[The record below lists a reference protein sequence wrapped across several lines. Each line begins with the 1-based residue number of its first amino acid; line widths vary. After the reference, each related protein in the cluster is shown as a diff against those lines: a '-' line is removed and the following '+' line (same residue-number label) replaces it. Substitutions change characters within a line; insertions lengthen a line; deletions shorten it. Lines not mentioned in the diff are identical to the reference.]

1 MKRILDFFSSA
12 VLVMFLSPVIF
23 LIGVIVFVSMGRPV
37 LFTQVRPGLK
47 GKPFRIYKFRTMNNL
62 ADQSGNML
70 SDEMRLTGVGRF
82 LRRLSIDELPQL
94 FNVVKGDLSFVGPR
108 PLLMEYLPLYTP
120 DQARR
125 HDVRPGITGWAQIN
139 GRNVITWEERFN
151 LDVWYVDHN
160 SLRLD
165 IEILLR
171 TVFKVLKG
179 EGISAEGYVT
189 MPKFTG
195 SRTEG

>member
-1 MKRILDFFSSA
+1 MKRILDFFFS
-12 VLVMFLSPVIF
+12 VILIILLSPVIF
-23 LIGVIVFVSMGRPV
+23 SIGMMVFATMGRPV
-37 LFTQVRPGLK
+37 LFAQVRPGLK

-62 ADQSGNML
+62 INQSGDML
-70 SDEMRLTGVGRF
+70 PDEMRLTKVGRF
-82 LRRLSIDELPQL
+82 LRRLSLDELPQL
-94 FNVVKGDLSFVGPR
+94 FNVTKGDLSFVGPR

-139 GRNVITWEERFN
+139 GRNVITWEERFK
-151 LDVWYVDHN
+151 
-160 SLRLD
+160 LD
-165 IEILLR
+165 IWYLDHKSLWLDMEILLR
-171 TVFKVLKG
+171 TVLKVAKG
-179 EGISAEGYVT
+179 EGISAEGCVT